1 MSERYF
7 YLRKAGRITG
17 PFEAARLLAGARHGR
32 IGTEDEI
39 SRDKREWRRVAEVSW
54 LKPESAA
61 EPPPLAEPEGSAPEA
76 AIPPVAAPAAVSPVL
91 PIEPEEEWE
100 PPEVDLA

>member
-39 SRDKREWRRVAEVSW
+39 SRDKREWRRVAEVPW

-61 EPPPLAEPEGSAPEA
+61 LCGAGNPDAGTGGAGGSGNP
-76 AIPPVAAPAAVSPVL
+76 SGRRTGGGFSGFS
-91 PIEPEEEWE
+91 
-100 PPEVDLA
+100 D

>member
-39 SRDKREWRRVAEVSW
+39 SRDKREC
-54 LKPESAA
+54 
-61 EPPPLAEPEGSAPEA
+61 GSY
-76 AIPPVAAPAAVSPVL
+76 
-91 PIEPEEEWE
+91 
-100 PPEVDLA
+100 